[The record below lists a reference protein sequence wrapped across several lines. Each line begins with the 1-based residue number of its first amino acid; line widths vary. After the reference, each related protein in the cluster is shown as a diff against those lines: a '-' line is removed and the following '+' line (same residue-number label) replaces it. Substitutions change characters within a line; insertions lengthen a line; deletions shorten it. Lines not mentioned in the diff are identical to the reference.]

1 MAKKNSLLEYGVA
14 PLSYGADSSLVQ
26 LKAIRN
32 FRTNLND
39 SKQVRG
45 KSSLDKMFQNEVLSP
60 NKRHDNYVKVG
71 ATDLMNY

>member
-1 MAKKNSLLEYGVA
+1 M
-14 PLSYGADSSLVQ
+14 
-26 LKAIRN
+26 
-32 FRTNLND
+32 ND
-39 SKQVRG
+39 NKPIRG